1 MRIEG
6 LGGGPPDS
14 EEDVAGRFTSYL
26 PSEAGVGHPF
36 PLPID
41 SNYQQSTVAA
51 ASSCASEI
59 LPPPLVPQLGA
70 WRRAPSA
77 SAAWNSASAIGGLDG
92 LGGVRHVASPHAT
105 SCQLLVLTSSISAGR
120 GDAGGG

>member
-1 MRIEG
+1 MRRAIEG
-6 LGGGPPDS
+6 LGGPPDS

-26 PSEAGVGHPF
+26 PSEAGVGDPF

-41 SNYQQSTVAA
+41 SYYQQSTVAA

-59 LPPPLVPQLGA
+59 LPPLVPQLGA